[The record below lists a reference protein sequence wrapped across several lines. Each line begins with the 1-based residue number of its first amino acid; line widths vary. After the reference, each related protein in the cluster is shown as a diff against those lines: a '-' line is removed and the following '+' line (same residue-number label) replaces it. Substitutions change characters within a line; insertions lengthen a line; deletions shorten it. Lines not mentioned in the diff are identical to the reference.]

1 MPLFITWT
9 WLFTLL
15 EWKSSTLHLT
25 RALSSR
31 VVVFAILIWVSKF
44 PKRAQRKLSK
54 NSTLARDV
62 SQGPLPLAR
71 CNGPFP
77 LWHLPAGNYNSCI
90 QRAHDILKIWRAT
103 VHTTLLAGSQCNLLK
118 GHLFFT
124 DFLFFFYIPSFRI
137 WGNIMPFRVIG
148 SPKDIPVRTFGH
160 TIKYGMAWSGK
171 TRSGVIKTWN
181 DKTWSNKTWND
192 ETWIDKTWS

>member
-103 VHTTLLAGSQCNLLK
+103 VYTTLLAGSQCNLLK

-124 DFLFFFYIPSFRI
+124 DFLLLFFYIPSFRI
-137 WGNIMPFRVIG
+137 WGDIMPFRVIG
-148 SPKDIPVRTFGH
+148 SPQRYTCQNFWAYDKI
-160 TIKYGMAWSGK
+160 WN
-171 TRSGVIKTWN
+171 GVEW
-181 DKTWSNKTWND
+181 
-192 ETWIDKTWS
+192 